1 MACSPV
7 GLFRLMDRKLSP
19 VGMHKGQGLI
29 PGQAEIFFRLFFS
42 RFGCSF
48 YCEDHVHFLTVD
60 FSFRTDEPD
69 LFLSGLLFDYLEV
82 YGLLM

>member
-1 MACSPV
+1 
-7 GLFRLMDRKLSP
+7 
-19 VGMHKGQGLI
+19 MHKGQGLI